1 MVVLFDL
8 DGVVLDTESQYTVLW
23 NNIGKKYGDVG
34 EIGRLSKG
42 QTLTHILDTYFKG
55 QAELQK
61 HIIEELYEFE
71 QNMSYAPIPGVME
84 FMKQLKAAS
93 VPMAVVTSSNK
104 AKMENVYR
112 HYPDFKDIV
121 GHVFTSESFTRSKP
135 DPECF
140 LMAMHA
146 LGGTP
151 EDTVVFED
159 SVNGLKAAR
168 ASGATVVGLV
178 TSNPREVV
186 EPLSDY
192 AINDFTSMSLD
203 RLKEM
208 LQTH

>member
-55 QAELQK
+55 QTELQK
-61 HIIEELYEFE
+61 HIIKELYEFE
-71 QNMSYAPIPGVME
+71 QNMSYAPIPGVMV

-93 VPMAVVTSSNK
+93 VPTAVVTSSNK

-208 LQTH
+208 LQVH

>member
-55 QAELQK
+55 QTELQK

-71 QNMSYAPIPGVME
+71 QNMSYAPIPRVME

-93 VPMAVVTSSNK
+93 VPTAVVTSSNK

-208 LQTH
+208 LQVL

>member
-55 QAELQK
+55 QTELQK

-84 FMKQLKAAS
+84 FMKQLKVAS
-93 VPMAVVTSSNK
+93 VPTAVVTSSNK

-140 LMAMHA
+140 LMAMRA

-208 LQTH
+208 LQVH

>member
-55 QAELQK
+55 QTELQK

-93 VPMAVVTSSNK
+93 VRTAVVTSSNK

-140 LMAMHA
+140 LMAMRA

-208 LQTH
+208 LQVH

>member
-55 QAELQK
+55 QTELQK

-93 VPMAVVTSSNK
+93 VPMAIVTSSNK

-112 HYPDFKDIV
+112 HYPDFKDLV

-208 LQTH
+208 LQVH

>member
-55 QAELQK
+55 QTELQK

-146 LGGTP
+146 LRGTP

-208 LQTH
+208 LQVH

>member
-55 QAELQK
+55 QTELQK

-84 FMKQLKAAS
+84 FMKQLKTAS

-208 LQTH
+208 LQVH

>member
-55 QAELQK
+55 QTELQK

-84 FMKQLKAAS
+84 FMKQLKEAS
-93 VPMAVVTSSNK
+93 VPTAVVTSSNK

-186 EPLSDY
+186 KPLSDY

-208 LQTH
+208 LQIH

>member
-55 QAELQK
+55 QTELQK

-93 VPMAVVTSSNK
+93 VLTAVVTSSNK

-140 LMAMHA
+140 LMAMRA

-186 EPLSDY
+186 KPLSDY

-208 LQTH
+208 LQVH

>member
-146 LGGTP
+146 LRGTP

-208 LQTH
+208 LQVH

>member
-55 QAELQK
+55 QTELQK

-146 LGGTP
+146 LRGTP

-178 TSNPREVV
+178 TSNPLEVV

-208 LQTH
+208 LQVH

>member
-55 QAELQK
+55 QTELQK

-71 QNMSYAPIPGVME
+71 QNMSYEPIPGVME

-93 VPMAVVTSSNK
+93 VPTAVVTSSNK

-112 HYPDFKDIV
+112 HYPDFKDMLLYQRRAASYAGRYGSV
-121 GHVFTSESFTRSKP
+121 RGLRQWAEGCARERSHRRGTRDFEP
-135 DPECF
+135 
-140 LMAMHA
+140 A
-146 LGGTP
+146 GG
-151 EDTVVFED
+151 
-159 SVNGLKAAR
+159 GR
-168 ASGATVVGLV
+168 ASV
-178 TSNPREVV
+178 
-186 EPLSDY
+186 
-192 AINDFTSMSLD
+192 
-203 RLKEM
+203 RLCD
-208 LQTH
+208 Q

>member
-55 QAELQK
+55 QTELQK

-84 FMKQLKAAS
+84 FMKQLKTAS
-93 VPMAVVTSSNK
+93 VPTAVVTSSNK

-112 HYPDFKDIV
+112 HYPDFKDLV

-140 LMAMHA
+140 LMAMRE

-208 LQTH
+208 LQVH

>member
-42 QTLTHILDTYFKG
+42 QALTHILDTYFKG
-55 QAELQK
+55 QTELQK

-93 VPMAVVTSSNK
+93 VSTAVVTSSNK

-208 LQTH
+208 LQVH

>member
-55 QAELQK
+55 QTELQK

-71 QNMSYAPIPGVME
+71 QNMSYAPIPGVMA

-93 VPMAVVTSSNK
+93 VPTAVVTSSNK

-140 LMAMHA
+140 LMAMRA

-208 LQTH
+208 LQVH

>member
-55 QAELQK
+55 QTELQK

-84 FMKQLKAAS
+84 FMKQLKEAS
-93 VPMAVVTSSNK
+93 VPTAVVTSSNK

-208 LQTH
+208 LQVH

>member
-55 QAELQK
+55 QTELQK

-71 QNMSYAPIPGVME
+71 QNMSYAPIPGVMA

-93 VPMAVVTSSNK
+93 VPTAVVTSSNK

-208 LQTH
+208 LQIH

>member
-55 QAELQK
+55 QTELQK

-84 FMKQLKAAS
+84 FMKQLKEAS
-93 VPMAVVTSSNK
+93 VPTAVVTSSNK

-140 LMAMHA
+140 LMAMRE

-208 LQTH
+208 LQIH

>member
-55 QAELQK
+55 QTELQK

-93 VPMAVVTSSNK
+93 VPMAIVTSSNK

-112 HYPDFKDIV
+112 HYPDFKDLV

-178 TSNPREVV
+178 TSNLREVV

-208 LQTH
+208 LQAH

>member
-42 QTLTHILDTYFKG
+42 QTLTHILDTYFRG
-55 QAELQK
+55 QTELQK

-93 VPMAVVTSSNK
+93 APTAVVTSSNK

-140 LMAMHA
+140 LMAMRA

-208 LQTH
+208 LQVH

>member
-55 QAELQK
+55 QTELQK

-84 FMKQLKAAS
+84 FMKQLKEAS
-93 VPMAVVTSSNK
+93 VPTAVVTSSNK

-140 LMAMHA
+140 LMAMRA

>member
-55 QAELQK
+55 QTELQK

-71 QNMSYAPIPGVME
+71 QNVSYAPIPGVME

-140 LMAMHA
+140 LMAMRA

-168 ASGATVVGLV
+168 ASGATVVELV
-178 TSNPREVV
+178 TSNPLEVV

-208 LQTH
+208 LQAH

>member
-55 QAELQK
+55 QTELQK

-84 FMKQLKAAS
+84 FMKQLNAAS
-93 VPMAVVTSSNK
+93 VPTAVVTSSNK

-112 HYPDFKDIV
+112 HYPDFRDIV

-208 LQTH
+208 LQAH

>member
-55 QAELQK
+55 QTELQK

-93 VPMAVVTSSNK
+93 VPMAIVTSSNK

-112 HYPDFKDIV
+112 HYPDFKDLV

-140 LMAMHA
+140 LTAMHA

-192 AINDFTSMSLD
+192 AINDFTTMSLD

-208 LQTH
+208 LQVH

>member
-42 QTLTHILDTYFKG
+42 QTLTHILNTYFKG
-55 QAELQK
+55 QTELQK

-71 QNMSYAPIPGVME
+71 QNMSYAPIPGVMK

-93 VPMAVVTSSNK
+93 VPTAVVTSSNK

-208 LQTH
+208 LQVH

>member
-55 QAELQK
+55 QTELQK

-112 HYPDFKDIV
+112 HYPDFRDIV

-140 LMAMHA
+140 LMAMRA

>member
-55 QAELQK
+55 QTELQK

-84 FMKQLKAAS
+84 FMKQLKTAS
-93 VPMAVVTSSNK
+93 VPTAVVTSSNK

-140 LMAMHA
+140 LMAMRA

-208 LQTH
+208 LQAH

>member
-55 QAELQK
+55 QTELQK

-93 VPMAVVTSSNK
+93 VPMAIVTSSNK

-112 HYPDFKDIV
+112 HYPDFKDLV

-140 LMAMHA
+140 LMAMRA

-208 LQTH
+208 LQAH

>member
-23 NNIGKKYGDVG
+23 NDIGKKYGDVG

-55 QAELQK
+55 QTELQK

-71 QNMSYAPIPGVME
+71 RNMSYAPIPGVME
-84 FMKQLKAAS
+84 IMKQLKAAS
-93 VPMAVVTSSNK
+93 VPTAVVTSSNK

-112 HYPDFKDIV
+112 HYPDFKNIV

-140 LMAMHA
+140 LMAMRA

-186 EPLSDY
+186 EPMSDC

>member
-55 QAELQK
+55 QTELQK

-71 QNMSYAPIPGVME
+71 QNMSYAPIPGVMA

-93 VPMAVVTSSNK
+93 VPTAVVTSSNK

-208 LQTH
+208 LQVH

>member
-55 QAELQK
+55 QTELQK

-71 QNMSYAPIPGVME
+71 KNMSYAPIPGVME
-84 FMKQLKAAS
+84 FMKQLKTAS
-93 VPMAVVTSSNK
+93 VPTAVVTSSNK

-140 LMAMHA
+140 LTAMRA

-208 LQTH
+208 LQVH

>member
-55 QAELQK
+55 QTELQK

-104 AKMENVYR
+104 AKMGNVYR

-140 LMAMHA
+140 LMAMRA

-186 EPLSDY
+186 KPLSDY

-208 LQTH
+208 LQVH

>member
-55 QAELQK
+55 QTELQK

-84 FMKQLKAAS
+84 FMKQLKEAS
-93 VPMAVVTSSNK
+93 VPTAVVTSSNK

>member
-55 QAELQK
+55 QTELQK

-84 FMKQLKAAS
+84 FMKQLNVAS
-93 VPMAVVTSSNK
+93 VPTAVVTSSNK
-104 AKMENVYR
+104 AKMGNVYR

-140 LMAMHA
+140 LMAMRA

-168 ASGATVVGLV
+168 ASGATIVGLV

>member
-55 QAELQK
+55 QTELQK

-84 FMKQLKAAS
+84 FMKLLKAAS
-93 VPMAVVTSSNK
+93 VPTAVVTSSNK

-208 LQTH
+208 PQVH

>member
-55 QAELQK
+55 QTELQK

-71 QNMSYAPIPGVME
+71 QNMSYAPIPGVMA

-93 VPMAVVTSSNK
+93 VPTAVVTSSNK

-140 LMAMHA
+140 LTAMHA

-208 LQTH
+208 LQVH

>member
-55 QAELQK
+55 QTELQK

-84 FMKQLKAAS
+84 FMKQLKEAS
-93 VPMAVVTSSNK
+93 VPTAVVTSSNK

-203 RLKEM
+203 RLKKM
-208 LQTH
+208 LQVH

>member
-55 QAELQK
+55 QTELQK

-84 FMKQLKAAS
+84 FMKQLKAAF
-93 VPMAVVTSSNK
+93 VPTAVVTSSNK

-186 EPLSDY
+186 EPLFDY